1 MTATRTHT
9 AKRSLQLC
17 IDPSPYGDSES
28 RICVSPSDTTTTSS
42 SSFSG
47 RGTSTSTAYTSPS
60 SAGTEYSVLCIYD
73 FESDDP
79 DHLPFRKNE
88 ILEVVKQEDTGWCA
102 AIRANG
108 SQVGWIP
115 RAFVEPLTEEM
126 TERLWHIREELRVFE
141 FDAERLYTSA
151 PVSSSHHY
159 DLLPSPSPSP
169 SHQWVPVV
177 EGAKVRSTMSPAMS

>member
-1 MTATRTHT
+1 
-9 AKRSLQLC
+9 
-17 IDPSPYGDSES
+17 
-28 RICVSPSDTTTTSS
+28 
-42 SSFSG
+42 
-47 RGTSTSTAYTSPS
+47 
-60 SAGTEYSVLCIYD
+60 
-73 FESDDP
+73 
-79 DHLPFRKNE
+79 
-88 ILEVVKQEDTGWCA
+88 
-102 AIRANG
+102 
-108 SQVGWIP
+108 
-115 RAFVEPLTEEM
+115 LTEEM